1 MSHTK
6 LPFLYTCTLVTQLC
20 PTLCDRMDC
29 SLPDSSVCKILQA
42 RILAWLPFPSPED
55 LPNPGIEPKSPAW
68 QADSLPSELP
78 GKPSVLYSRSIFDIY
93 FMYIVVC
100 ICQPQS
106 PSLYH
111 TLYPLVTISL
121 FSTAVNLFLF
131 CR

>member
-1 MSHTK
+1 MGKPGVFPMIQSSFQITYKNLHLKIRYDSSENQVRKNKFTVSHTK

-78 GKPSVLYSRSIFDIY
+78 GKPSVYD
-93 FMYIVVC
+93 
-100 ICQPQS
+100 S
-106 PSLYH
+106 P
-111 TLYPLVTISL
+111 
-121 FSTAVNLFLF
+121 
-131 CR
+131 